1 MSGTNDYLQIFVHL
15 SQGIT
20 DMFRSADHGMSGQ
33 ITVDY
38 ETFLAMLL
46 NSPLL

>member
-1 MSGTNDYLQIFVHL
+1 MSCTKDYLQIFVHL